1 MSDQWSGPPSNG
13 PQPPYGQQPPQGQPP
28 HGGQP
33 VQGPPSGYGQQPSGP
48 YGQPQQQP
56 SGPYGQPQQQPSGP
70 YGQPQQQYGQPQYG
84 QPQHGYYPQGQPPQG
99 PDSKG
104 KGKNKGLLFGLIGG
118 AAVLLIAVVL
128 GAVFLLGGE
137 GGGASTPEAATE
149 EYISALKNLDCEALV
164 AVTTDE
170 FRNGEG
176 AEKCK
181 SSLKG
186 GSDGKE
192 GMAKLLGDATFD
204 VKDAKVDGD
213 KATVVVAMT
222 MTGTSAD
229 QEVGL
234 VKEGGSWK
242 VNSFGVEMPDIEMPD
257 IEMPDIE
264 VPDIE
269 VPDIEMPDP
278 DEIPGGGSL
287 GNPQTIPTP

>member
-1 MSDQWSGPPSNG
+1 M
-13 PQPPYGQQPPQGQPP
+13 
-28 HGGQP
+28 
-33 VQGPPSGYGQQPSGP
+33 
-48 YGQPQQQP
+48 
-56 SGPYGQPQQQPSGP
+56 
-70 YGQPQQQYGQPQYG
+70 
-84 QPQHGYYPQGQPPQG
+84 
-99 PDSKG
+99 
-104 KGKNKGLLFGLIGG
+104 
-118 AAVLLIAVVL
+118 L

-181 SSLKG
+181 SSMKG
-186 GSDGKE
+186 GSDGEE
-192 GMAKLLGDATFD
+192 GMAKALGDATFD

-222 MTGTSAD
+222 VAGTSAD

-234 VKEGGSWK
+234 VKEGGAWK
-242 VNSFGVEMPDIEMPD
+242 VNSFGVDLPD

-264 VPDIE
+264 VPDVEVPDLE